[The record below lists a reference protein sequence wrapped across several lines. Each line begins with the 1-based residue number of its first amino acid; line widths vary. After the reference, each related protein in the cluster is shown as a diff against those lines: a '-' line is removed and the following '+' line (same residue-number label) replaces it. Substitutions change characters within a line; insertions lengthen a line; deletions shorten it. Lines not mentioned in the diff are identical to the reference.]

1 MTPATKP
8 SPTDFLTTLRGLTPQ
23 RPLSPSEARR
33 IVELQAARLLREA
46 GFDEP
51 AVDVDALGA
60 LLHVMVAS
68 RAGLPISGL
77 ATQTERGGWAIV
89 LSADDS
95 PARRRFSYAHELK
108 HILDDPFIDWLYP
121 TRGAFS
127 SDLLAE
133 RVCDQFAAAV
143 LMPRQW
149 IKRDWCQGHQDVRLL
164 AARYAVSMSAMGVR
178 LGELGLRRIDIG
190 HTRESLAYFT
200 HHARR
205 AA

>member
-1 MTPATKP
+1 MTTATTP
-8 SPTDFLTTLRGLTPQ
+8 PPNDLLTTLRGLTPR
-23 RPLSPSEARR
+23 RPLSPAEAKW
-33 IVELQAARLLREA
+33 IAELQAARLLRAA
-46 GFDEP
+46 GFEEP

-60 LLHVMVAS
+60 LLHVTVAS

-95 PARRRFSYAHELK
+95 PARRRFSHAHELK
-108 HILDDPFIDWLYP
+108 HILDDPFVDWLYP

-133 RVCDQFAAAV
+133 RICDQFAAAV

-149 IKRDWCQGHQDVRLL
+149 IKRDWCQGHQDLRSL
-164 AARYAVSMSAMGVR
+164 AARYGVSMSAMGIR
-178 LGELGLRRIDIG
+178 LGELGLQRVDVG
-190 HTRESLAYFT
+190 HTRESHAYFT

-205 AA
+205 TA